1 MIPVLLSWDG
11 ELPVA
16 SSCPPFGANS
26 QMHRFFMSVPHHELC
41 FKPPL
46 PGKSWLLIYTT
57 AGLIGV
63 WVKAPRSSSP
73 WSVPQSSGLHPTEVQ
88 QAKVQ
93 VSRQV
98 NNRVNTITALHLPT
112 VQSYLSHTASCLIC
126 QYCPFRPLHSAADT
140 EE

>member
-1 MIPVLLSWDG
+1 MIPVLLSWAG

-16 SSCPPFGANS
+16 PSCPPFGANS
-26 QMHRFFMSVPHHELC
+26 QTHRFFTSVPHHELC
-41 FKPPL
+41 FKPLL
-46 PGKSWLLIYTT
+46 PGKSWQLMYTT
-57 AGLIGV
+57 AGLTGV

-73 WSVPQSSGLHPTEVQ
+73 WPVPQSSGLHPTEVQ

-93 VSRQV
+93 VSSQV
-98 NNRVNTITALHLPT
+98 NNRASTFTAFHLPT

-126 QYCPFRPLHSAADT
+126 QYCPFRPLHSAAEI